1 MDWNLSLDKN
11 CNLQWFFTLM
21 TKIKQKMWDASNNQH
36 QSNLVSFKYNPFC
49 VNLIKQSVTNGSNS
63 YQEWIGPLKSQADG
77 ALFSHEENT
86 FLFVLEWSARKL
98 KLRNNPLLLMLLATG
113 LSQTLK
119 EKMHSPQCKEN
130 RAKYPSISDKVH
142 LFWTEDKSQTQK
154 SILDIKLQI
163 REFWLHNSQC
173 WWVGKANCWARLW
186 LSCIALYSL
195 MHVTITRWIR
205 LHFNQ
210 AY

>member
-49 VNLIKQSVTNGSNS
+49 VNLIKQSVTNGNNS

-98 KLRNNPLLLMLLATG
+98 KLKTIHSSWCYWQQGCPRHWKKKCMVRSARKTGQNIQAFQIKYICSELKTSHRHRNP
-113 LSQTLK
+113 
-119 EKMHSPQCKEN
+119 
-130 RAKYPSISDKVH
+130 Y
-142 LFWTEDKSQTQK
+142 WT
-154 SILDIKLQI
+154 
-163 REFWLHNSQC
+163 
-173 WWVGKANCWARLW
+173 
-186 LSCIALYSL
+186 
-195 MHVTITRWIR
+195 
-205 LHFNQ
+205 
-210 AY
+210 